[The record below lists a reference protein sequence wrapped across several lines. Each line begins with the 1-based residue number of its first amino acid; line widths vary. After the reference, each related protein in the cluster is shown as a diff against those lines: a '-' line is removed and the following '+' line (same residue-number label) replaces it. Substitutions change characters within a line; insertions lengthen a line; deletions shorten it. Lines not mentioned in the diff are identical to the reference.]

1 MAISEQTYVEAER
14 GRRGI
19 LDIDT
24 EQYYF
29 DNLRPYMQEMMKT
42 CKADGEL
49 YRTLDK
55 VVNAVDSLC
64 VRKQF
69 KKIPDEIE
77 VLNIAINDRNY
88 FNGPM
93 KRAPESEKE
102 MVRTLSSKLSDFLMI
117 IKCEPDD
124 VAVEPSIKERL
135 DYHSPSGENMAYAT
149 HNMKELGKP
158 IERMRIPNV

>member
-1 MAISEQTYVEAER
+1 MPISEQSYVEAER

-19 LDIDT
+19 LDINT
-24 EQYYF
+24 ETYYF
-29 DNLRPYMQEMMKT
+29 DKLRPYMQEMMRT
-42 CKADGEL
+42 CKADPEL

-64 VRKQF
+64 ARKQF
-69 KKIPDEIE
+69 KRILDELD
-77 VLNIAINDRNY
+77 VLNVAINDRNY

-102 MVRTLSSKLSDFLMI
+102 MVRQLISKLSDFMMI

-124 VAVEPSIKERL
+124 VAVEKKARERL
-135 DYHSPSGENMAYAT
+135 DYHSPSGENMTYAS
-149 HNMKELGKP
+149 HNMKELSKP
-158 IERMRIPNV
+158 VERMRIPNV